1 MARVGWND
9 LSGLGKGQIY
19 ASIGGGLLNVFAA
32 GAKADYDKY
41 VARSK
46 SLEYEDLA
54 DTAMFN
60 MRASENQAQ
69 WISKAFDMQFATMTQ
84 KQGDEKATR
93 KVSMASRG
101 GVLGVGSNRDVMLS
115 QQINYEKDKM
125 TMNMNKVRARSKQD
139 MKTVD
144 YLNASERYKMNAK
157 SMNITASSISPF
169 GAMASS
175 LLTNTSSVLSGL
187 PEGMFMKKS

>member
-9 LSGLGKGQIY
+9 LSRLGKG
-19 ASIGGGLLNVFAA
+19 SIVAGIAGGISNVFAA
-32 GAKADYDKY
+32 GTKASYDKY
-41 VARSK
+41 VAQARA
-46 SLEYEDLA
+46 LEYEDLA

-60 MRASENQAQ
+60 MRASENQAL
-69 WISKAFDMQFATMTQ
+69 WISEAFQMQFAVMTQ
-84 KQGDEKATR
+84 GQGDEKATK

-139 MKTVD
+139 LKTVD

-157 SMNITASSISPF
+157 SMGITASAISPF

-175 LLTNTSSVLSGL
+175 LLTNTGSVLSGL
-187 PEGMFMKKS
+187 PEGMFMKKA